1 MICFDKAMSIDLTP
15 PVAVR
20 RAIQLAL
27 TMVQQL
33 DPKTQRELRAI
44 ARGTPV
50 TPVQVTAIYR
60 RLQREPGAIALY
72 GGTVGQRWINTLY
85 RQLVNL

>member
-1 MICFDKAMSIDLTP
+1 MLIKTAIALTP
-15 PVAVR
+15 PIPVR

-27 TMVQQL
+27 TTPQQI
-33 DPKTQRELRAI
+33 DPKTQRELKAI
-44 ARGTPV
+44 ARGTV
-50 TPVQVTAIYR
+50 ITPAQVATIYR

-85 RQLVNL
+85 RQIINS